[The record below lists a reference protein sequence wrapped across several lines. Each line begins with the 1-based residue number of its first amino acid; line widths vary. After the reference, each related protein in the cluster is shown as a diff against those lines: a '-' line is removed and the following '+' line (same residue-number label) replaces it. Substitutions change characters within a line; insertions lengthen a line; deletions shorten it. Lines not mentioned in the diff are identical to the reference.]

1 MLSTPTPTL
10 AETLANQTFDA
21 LLWALTRPGKITQ
34 LPSAG
39 EAVIV
44 DALLDRECQAF
55 TGDPTL
61 MPTIMRTGA
70 QISEITDADHV
81 FFGKHVELKKLRQI
95 ACGSDLYPDD
105 GSTVILR
112 GIIGQGDMLAL
123 TGPGVVGK
131 ERIQIKGLPKEF
143 WDMRRDL
150 IRYPMGFELFILDEA
165 RVIGI
170 PRSTEIEVL

>member
-10 AETLANQTFDA
+10 DETLANQTFDA
-21 LLWALTRPGKITQ
+21 LLWALSRPGKIIQ

-44 DALLDRECQAF
+44 DALLDRECQVF
-55 TGDPTL
+55 TVDPTL
-61 MPTIMRTGA
+61 IPTIMRTGA
-70 QISEITDADHV
+70 QISEINDADHV
-81 FFGKHVELKKLRQI
+81 FCCKHIELKKLRQI

-105 GSTVILR
+105 GSTVIVR
-112 GIIGQGDMLAL
+112 GKIGQGDIVAL
-123 TGPGVVGK
+123 KGPGVAGK
-131 ERIQIKGLPKEF
+131 EHIQINGLPKGF

-150 IRYPMGFELFILDEA
+150 IRYPMGFELFILDEESL
-165 RVIGI
+165 IGI